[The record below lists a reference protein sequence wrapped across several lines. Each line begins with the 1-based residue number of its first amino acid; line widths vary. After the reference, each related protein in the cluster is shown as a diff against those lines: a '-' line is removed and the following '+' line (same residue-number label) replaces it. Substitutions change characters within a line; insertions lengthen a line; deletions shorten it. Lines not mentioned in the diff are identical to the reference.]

1 MQTLLANGTEFL
13 YNRFKV
19 RVLRIVWEEGKLTEV
34 VVRKVNHPESHTLH
48 IPVNQL
54 PKRLRP

>member
-1 MQTLLANGTEFL
+1 MKTLLARGTTFL

-19 RVLRIVWEEGKLTEV
+19 RVLLITPTTV
-34 VVRKVNHPESHTLH
+34 VVQKVNHPGSHTLH
-48 IPVNQL
+48 IPYSQL

>member
-1 MQTLLANGTEFL
+1 MMEAVLQTGSTFL

-19 RVLRIVWEEGKLTEV
+19 RVVAITPKAI
-34 VVRKVNHPESHTLH
+34 VVRKVNHPDSHTLH
-48 IPVNQL
+48 IPYSQL